1 MTSAPTVFLVDDD
14 IAVLKAL
21 SRLLRSAGFAVDT
34 FISAQAFLDADRAA
48 AAGCVVLDVA
58 MPGLGGL
65 ALQQALAA
73 CGSHLPIVFLTGHGD
88 IDMGVQAMKVG
99 AADFLTKPV
108 DDARLIDAV
117 ANAIERNRLALRASA
132 EVDEIRLR
140 LATLTAREREV
151 LALVVSG
158 RMNKQVAAE
167 LGTAEKTIK
176 AHRGRVMTKMQVRS
190 LAELVRLADRAG
202 IVGPTGKQG

>member
-58 MPGLGGL
+58 MPGLDGH

-73 CGSHLPIVFLTGHGD
+73 CGSHLPIIFLTGNGN
-88 IDMGVQAMKVG
+88 IPMTVRAMKAG

-108 DDARLIDAV
+108 PSKVL
-117 ANAIERNRLALRASA
+117 IERIQAVLQEEAQRYEQVESRQAFQNRLDQLTSR
-132 EVDEIRLR
+132 EMEILP
-140 LATLTAREREV
+140 
-151 LALVVSG
+151 LALAGHPNKEIARQLGISFRTVVTH
-158 RMNKQVAAE
+158 RIRILQKTETTNFRE
-167 LGTAEKTIK
+167 L
-176 AHRGRVMTKMQVRS
+176 S
-190 LAELVRLADRAG
+190 RLCEAFLFK
-202 IVGPTGKQG
+202 PEPKL